1 MEFEAVIGLEIH
13 VELNCATK
21 MFCDCPNRPG
31 DEPNAN
37 TCPTCLWL
45 PGALPRLSQEALN
58 KASLLCLG
66 LGADGH
72 AVHPA

>member
-21 MFCDCPNRPG
+21 LFCDCPNRPG

-37 TCPTCLWL
+37 TCSTCLWKAL
-45 PGALPRLSQEALN
+45 TTGDMTMPGTSPRFWLY
-58 KASLLCLG
+58 
-66 LGADGH
+66 
-72 AVHPA
+72 